1 MFSALSTVPHRIV
14 LSIAVAAVVWIP
26 ATAQELPDP
35 LGSDNDFSASD
46 VVAAQQL
53 GQTLGVA
60 EWLGPLA
67 PVALSPFFGITCLAG
82 MSLYG
87 QGWIS
92 ADNAFLGEGSPLHNP
107 AVFWI
112 FLGLTL
118 LTSIPRFSKVSKPF
132 AQAVDH
138 AEAWS
143 GIITMVVLRF
153 MLAAVAPDAEQAEVV
168 QMGVLSTPADT
179 LLMIAAAVN
188 IFVIN
193 AVKFFFE
200 MLIWITPIPTIDA
213 IFEVGNKMTCG
224 VLMAIYGYSP
234 TIATGINMVMFVVAA
249 ILFRWMY
256 RREVFFRS
264 MLLDA
269 LSAFVLP
276 SKMVRKPELNVFPV
290 QAIDCIPARA
300 RCVLHRHDS
309 GWTLTQRRM
318 MRQDVTVEFVTAE
331 HSASVTSGWLT
342 NRLDLVG
349 SLSGQLTFSR
359 RLNHCL
365 PELAESM
372 GADLAAYEE
381 TAIRDH
387 SGLKAEMA

>member
-1 MFSALSTVPHRIV
+1 LAWV
-14 LSIAVAAVVWIP
+14 P

-35 LGSDNDFSASD
+35 VGAGDEFSASD
-46 VVAAQQL
+46 VVAAQQF
-53 GQTLGVA
+53 GETLGVA

-92 ADNAFLGEGSPLHNP
+92 ADNAFLGEGSPLHHP

-118 LTSIPRFSKVSKPF
+118 LTSIPRFTKVSKPF

-153 MLAAVAPDAEQAEVV
+153 LLMSAAPDAEQAEFV
-168 QMGVLSTPADT
+168 QMGVISVTTDT

-213 IFEVGNKMTCG
+213 MFEVANKTVCG

-234 TIATGINMVMFVVAA
+234 TIATGINLVMFVVAA

-269 LSAFVLP
+269 LLAFVLP
-276 SKMVRKPELNVFPV
+276 PKTVKKPELNVFPV

-309 GWTLTQRRM
+309 GWTLIQRRM
-318 MRQDVTVEFVTAE
+318 IRQDVTVEFVTAD
-331 HSASVTSGWLT
+331 HSAHVTSGWLT

-349 SLSGQLTFSR
+349 PLSGQLTFSR
-359 RLNHCL
+359 RFNHCL

-372 GADLAAYEE
+372 GAALAADEE
-381 TAIRDH
+381 STVRDH